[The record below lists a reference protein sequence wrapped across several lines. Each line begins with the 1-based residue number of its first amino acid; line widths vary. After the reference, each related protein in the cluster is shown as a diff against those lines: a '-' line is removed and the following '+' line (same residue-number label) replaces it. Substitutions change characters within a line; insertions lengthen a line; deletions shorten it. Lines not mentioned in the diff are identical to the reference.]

1 MPFFYILYILIKKI
15 YIGAETSRAEPGKD
29 RNLLGPN
36 RKRAET
42 SGIHTKL
49 INTHMWPGGCY
60 TRLETTSGLW
70 REAHQ
75 TP

>member
-15 YIGAETSRAEPGKD
+15 QKFYIWAETSRAEPGKG

-42 SGIHTKL
+42 SGI
-49 INTHMWPGGCY
+49 
-60 TRLETTSGLW
+60 
-70 REAHQ
+70 REV
-75 TP
+75 